1 MKIRDYAKY
10 ILGGLVTIC
19 FFLVL
24 SILIFRAMPQ
34 ENKDVLYLAI
44 GALISYMGAIVQYY
58 YGSSAGSAVK
68 TEIMAKQVVDADKNA
83 IEIAEI
89 KKPCDEDTK

>member
-10 ILGGLVTIC
+10 ILGGLVTVC

-24 SILIFRAMPQ
+24 SLLIFRAMPT

-44 GALISYMGAIVQYY
+44 GALISYMGAIVNYY

-68 TEIMAKQVVDADKNA
+68 TEIMAKQKVDEAAKDV
-83 IEIAEI
+83 EIAEI
-89 KKPCDEDTK
+89 NKPCDEVTK